1 MEKRF
6 PREMNLDF
14 VRKVRPE
21 AWEFMA
27 SERSILLD
35 HNVKPAEGK
44 VAEVISLPHP
54 NNPFLGT
61 STAIRQLENNALR
74 LVNGG
79 GPVLIQG
86 EPGTGKGVLARWI
99 HESGPRSEELHV
111 ELQCLGISPTRAEA
125 KLFGY
130 EKGAFG
136 SAQAKPGLLEI
147 AESGSVFIDEIAELQ
162 LPLQK
167 KLLRV
172 LEENKFRRMGET
184 QDREA
189 NVRVIA
195 SSRRNLARLVQEGR
209 FLKELHVRFG
219 DPLIAP
225 PLRERVEDIPM
236 LATNMLDRI
245 AADQGMGAIH
255 ISAMALQALQG
266 FSWPGNIRELRNTL
280 ERAVLLSNGQNL
292 SREDLQFDLTVEA
305 GSLQLGSLKTLEEVE
320 RQYIQEVL
328 WLEGGRVQAA
338 AKKLGIPRSSLYHKL
353 KQYGISR
360 RAENAMQ
367 WNRNAAGA

>member
-1 MEKRF
+1 
-6 PREMNLDF
+6 
-14 VRKVRPE
+14 
-21 AWEFMA
+21 MA
-27 SERSILLD
+27 SERSIVLD
-35 HNVKPAEGK
+35 HTVKPAEGK
-44 VAEVISLPHP
+44 VAEIISLPHP

-61 STAIRQLENNALR
+61 STAIRQLENNALK
-74 LVNGG
+74 LVNSNS
-79 GPVLIQG
+79 PVLILG
-86 EPGTGKGVLARWI
+86 EPGTGKGMLARWL
-99 HESGPRSEELHV
+99 HESGPRAEELHV
-111 ELQCLGISPTRAEA
+111 ELQCLGVSQTHVEA
-125 KLFGY
+125 RLFGY

-136 SAQAKPGLLEI
+136 ATQAKPGLLEI
-147 AESGSVFIDEIAELQ
+147 AESGSVFIDEIAELE

-172 LEENKFRRMGET
+172 LEGNKFRRMGEM

-189 NVRVIA
+189 DVRVLA

-209 FLKELHVRFG
+209 FLKELYVRFG

-236 LATNMLDRI
+236 LAANMLDRI
-245 AADQGMGAIH
+245 SADQRMSSIR

-280 ERAVLLSNGQNL
+280 DRAVLLSNGQNL
-292 SREDLQFDLTVEA
+292 SREDLQFDLTLEA
-305 GSLQLGSLKTLEEVE
+305 SSLQLGSLKTLEQVE
-320 RQYIQEVL
+320 RQYIEEVL

-360 RAENAMQ
+360 RDENTMQ
-367 WNRNAAGA
+367 WNRSAAGA